1 MSAPPEKQLLYKLII
16 RQLLDDN
23 LNDVAKRLST
33 VTGVAVDRQLKRDS
47 LSNIISNPIQQPK
60 HEPSVSSNGTLPSG
74 GASGN
79 VKSGEGS
86 SVLDDDSGATDPFRS
101 YQTKFITTHKDACR
115 TAVFSRD
122 GTLAATGSADCSIKL
137 LDVSKMHFHSQA
149 KATAD
154 YRNDMSQIK
163 PVLRTFYDHLAP
175 INDLDFHPTATLLAS
190 CSKDCSVKFFDHEK
204 LQVKRSYKH
213 VVEPESIRT
222 INFHPGGDFLLTGGD
237 NRFIRLFNCN
247 TFQAFISRDLNKQHT
262 KPINQLRY
270 SRDGRMFASCSKDGA
285 IKLWDGVTNLCVKT
299 IMDAHSG
306 EEVSSVAFSRDGS
319 VLLSGGKD
327 SASKIWDVASGREL
341 TNFQGCKQ
349 SNYRLQTVFAPD
361 ENYVFSCDER
371 TYNVVAWDRNSGD
384 IVREFSGHNKVI
396 HWVAVSPSEEAFLSC
411 SGDFRARFWV
421 ADQL

>member
-79 VKSGEGS
+79 VKSGE
-86 SVLDDDSGATDPFRS
+86 
-101 YQTKFITTHKDACR
+101 
-115 TAVFSRD
+115 
-122 GTLAATGSADCSIKL
+122 GSADCSIKL

-270 SRDGRMFASCSKDGA
+270 SRDGRMFVSCSKDGA

>member
-1 MSAPPEKQLLYKLII
+1 MTPLLNSRSMAIL
-16 RQLLDDN
+16 
-23 LNDVAKRLST
+23 
-33 VTGVAVDRQLKRDS
+33 
-47 LSNIISNPIQQPK
+47 
-60 HEPSVSSNGTLPSG
+60 LPSSCG
-74 GASGN
+74 PFIRF
-79 VKSGEGS
+79 
-86 SVLDDDSGATDPFRS
+86 ATFLEYNWLNHQIRERRVRS
-101 YQTKFITTHKDACR
+101 DR
-115 TAVFSRD
+115 T
-122 GTLAATGSADCSIKL
+122 
-137 LDVSKMHFHSQA
+137 
-149 KATAD
+149 
-154 YRNDMSQIK
+154 
-163 PVLRTFYDHLAP
+163 
-175 INDLDFHPTATLLAS
+175 
-190 CSKDCSVKFFDHEK
+190 
-204 LQVKRSYKH
+204 KRSSLRPTKMR
-213 VVEPESIRT
+213 VGRQFSAEM
-222 INFHPGGDFLLTGGD
+222 
-237 NRFIRLFNCN
+237 IRLFNCN

-270 SRDGRMFASCSKDGA
+270 SRDGRMFVSCSKDGA